1 MKKGRQIFELLIEAG
16 GFAGVSNGADPV
28 NVGFFE
34 LFVDNF
40 ALLYILFLMILWLFL
55 LSMPLNPFVDI
66 RQPFVK
72 PCFAVFVNAPCVP
85 VEKPV
90 SEKHVLVLLIDFSD
104 NKCNDEEFL
113 PEKH

>member
-1 MKKGRQIFELLIEAG
+1 M
-16 GFAGVSNGADPV
+16 

-40 ALLYILFLMILWLFL
+40 TLLYILFLMILWLFL
-55 LSMPLNPFVDI
+55 LSTPLNPFVDI

-72 PCFAVFVNAPCVP
+72 PLFAVFVNAPRIP

-90 SEKHVLVLLIDFSD
+90 SEKDVLVLLIDISD
-104 NKCNDEEFL
+104 SKYTDEEFL